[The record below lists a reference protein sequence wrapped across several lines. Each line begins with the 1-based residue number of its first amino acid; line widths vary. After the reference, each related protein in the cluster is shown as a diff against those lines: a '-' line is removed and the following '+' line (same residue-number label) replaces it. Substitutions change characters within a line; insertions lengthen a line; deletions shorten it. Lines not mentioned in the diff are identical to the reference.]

1 LATKPQKLF
10 RKQARLLLGSGVEG
24 SSLQDH
30 GGWMRKAIAIG
41 LSWIFQLAG
50 FACLLVL
57 SHPAARDQV
66 GFAAKQRVGSDL
78 ALSEHQRIVHLL
90 NRAGFGP
97 RPGDVEKVQQMG
109 VERYLESQLRPS
121 KVDDPSVEAKLKS
134 LRTLTMS
141 SAELIANYPR
151 PRQNPNLGEQRA
163 LGEKS
168 GGDLAEPEDRQE
180 IRSMGLNGPRRVIG
194 ELAQAKI
201 LCAVYS
207 ERQLYEVMVDFWAN
221 HFNVFAAKGANK
233 WLTTAYDRDVIRPHA
248 LGKFKN
254 LLAATAKSPA
264 MLFYLD
270 NWMSVGPNVT
280 LDFANM
286 QESRRQDEG
295 LTGRKG
301 FGSFWRLGRK
311 DPTMDQDVARQ
322 LQKKTSQGKQRRGLN
337 ENYARELM
345 ELHTLGVDGGYTQK
359 DITEVA
365 RCFTGWTIARPRQG
379 GEFFFARFLHDDEEK
394 RVLGHNIKAGG
405 GIRDGEFVLD
415 VLVRHPSTAKFIAA
429 KLVRRFVA
437 DEPPQSL
444 VNQVAEVFRE
454 TDGDIAAMLRG
465 IFTSPEFNSPE
476 VYRAKVKTP
485 FELVVSAIRAV
496 GAETNGGFPILKAV
510 AEMGEPLFLCQPPT
524 GYADTADAWVNT
536 GALLQRLNFGLA
548 LAGNRLPGT
557 RVNLAQF
564 SEGTAGNDRE
574 DLVKRLGEVIL
585 QGDISDQTLAAL
597 QRQLEVT
604 GGKEEGFFPGE
615 GSLGPAKIAGLLLG
629 SPEFQRQ

>member
-1 LATKPQKLF
+1 
-10 RKQARLLLGSGVEG
+10 
-24 SSLQDH
+24 
-30 GGWMRKAIAIG
+30 MRKAIAIG

-50 FACLLVL
+50 SACLLAL
-57 SHPAARDQV
+57 SYTAARDQV
-66 GFAAKQRVGSDL
+66 GFAAKQRAGSDL
-78 ALSEHQRIVHLL
+78 ALSERQRAVHLL

-109 VERYLESQLRPS
+109 VERYLESQLHPS
-121 KVDDPSVEAKLKS
+121 KIDDPLVEAKLKS

-168 GGDLAEPEDRQE
+168 GGDLAEPEDR
-180 IRSMGLNGPRRVIG
+180 RKMKSMGLNGPRRVIG

-201 LCAVYS
+201 LRAVYS

-248 LGKFKN
+248 LGKFKD

-322 LQKKTSQGKQRRGLN
+322 LQKK
-337 ENYARELM
+337 
-345 ELHTLGVDGGYTQK
+345 
-359 DITEVA
+359 I
-365 RCFTGWTIARPRQG
+365 
-379 GEFFFARFLHDDEEK
+379 
-394 RVLGHNIKAGG
+394 
-405 GIRDGEFVLD
+405 
-415 VLVRHPSTAKFIAA
+415 
-429 KLVRRFVA
+429 
-437 DEPPQSL
+437 EP
-444 VNQVAEVFRE
+444 
-454 TDGDIAAMLRG
+454 G
-465 IFTSPEFNSPE
+465 
-476 VYRAKVKTP
+476 
-485 FELVVSAIRAV
+485 
-496 GAETNGGFPILKAV
+496 
-510 AEMGEPLFLCQPPT
+510 
-524 GYADTADAWVNT
+524 
-536 GALLQRLNFGLA
+536 
-548 LAGNRLPGT
+548 
-557 RVNLAQF
+557 
-564 SEGTAGNDRE
+564 
-574 DLVKRLGEVIL
+574 
-585 QGDISDQTLAAL
+585 
-597 QRQLEVT
+597 
-604 GGKEEGFFPGE
+604 
-615 GSLGPAKIAGLLLG
+615 
-629 SPEFQRQ
+629 